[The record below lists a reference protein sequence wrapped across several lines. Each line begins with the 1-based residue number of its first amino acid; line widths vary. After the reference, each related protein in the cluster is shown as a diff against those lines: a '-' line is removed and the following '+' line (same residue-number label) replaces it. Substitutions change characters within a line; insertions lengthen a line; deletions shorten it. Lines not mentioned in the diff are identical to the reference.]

1 MRRLVIGAST
11 LVAALVLAA
20 PAHAQSTFFVGAYA
34 NLPQGDFKDAAKTG
48 WMAAAGVKPFSSA
61 DGRFG
66 LWVEGEYGQ
75 NTSKATDG
83 PKSKII
89 MGLLTPTYDLTSGGS
104 AVPYLIGSAGYRH
117 TDTDGFTQNALIF
130 GGGIGVGIGK
140 SFWIDGRYMTS
151 SKDGFKTNFIMAGA
165 GVSF

>member
-20 PAHAQSTFFVGAYA
+20 PVHAQNTFFVGAYA
-34 NLPQGDFKDAAKTG
+34 NLPQSNFKDAAKTG
-48 WMAAAGVKPFSSA
+48 WMAAAGFKPYASA

-75 NTSKATDG
+75 NSSKADG
-83 PKSKII
+83 GEKTKLL
-89 MGLLTPTYDLTSGGS
+89 MGMVTPTYNLTSGSS
-104 AVPYLIGSAGYRH
+104 ATPYLMGSVGYLH
-117 TDTDGFTQNALIF
+117 SKVGDYSSNALVY
-130 GGGIGVGIGK
+130 GGGVGVGIGQN
-140 SFWIDGRYMTS
+140 FWIDGRYMS
-151 SKDGFKTNFIMAGA
+151 SKKNGYTTSFILAGA